1 MTVTRNPPPF
11 VSGLGVARFF
21 PVGCPA
27 YVSAAP
33 AILSAQEIV
42 LRYNDRVLL
51 DHASFGLA
59 AGDRVGLV
67 GRNGAGKST
76 FLRILAG
83 ELEADSGELTRQRGT
98 IVGYLPQ
105 TFELDPAHTVYE
117 SVRGGAQHV
126 LDLIHEFETLPGH
139 TKRHDELEE
148 KINHLDGWNLDTRI
162 RTALN
167 QLGCPP
173 DDRNVAQLSG
183 GERRRVALARAL
195 VAQPDVLMLD
205 EPTNHLDTDSVEWIT
220 EFLASY
226 PGALLVVTHDRHFLD
241 QVANVIVELRNGVF
255 ERYVGNYTEYLFS
268 RAEKLASEEL
278 VEHKRQMFLRK
289 ELEWVRRRP
298 KAQTSKSKARIDRFF
313 AAEADAPPAEEGDMD
328 LVIPPPPQLGNRVVD
343 LTGVGM
349 EFSGRSLFSGLD
361 ISFANGTRIGITGR
375 NGLGKTTLLK
385 IILGELEPTTGT
397 IKVGQLTKFNYV
409 DQSRLQLREDRTV
422 LDEVSD
428 GTEWV
433 QWGEIKLSLRA
444 YLKRFLFTDDRITAA
459 VKWLSGGERSRLLL
473 AKVLKRGG
481 NFLILDEPTNDLDLQ
496 TLRVLEEALTSFQ
509 GCVLVV
515 SHDRYFLNRV
525 CTGILAFE
533 GDGQVANSDGNH
545 DYNVEKKKRAAGLPV
560 PAVKTNKPQAPKSPA
575 PEPVAAP
582 KGKGRK
588 LSFKEQRELEGMEA
602 AIHAAEADVARLEAM
617 LASPDFFRTQ
627 GARAS
632 AVIAE
637 LDTAKAQAALLFARW
652 EELEAVRAAAA

>member
-1 MTVTRNPPPF
+1 MPF
-11 VSGLGVARFF
+11 VSALGVPALL
-21 PVGCPA
+21 PVGSPA
-27 YVSAAP
+27 YVSEP
-33 AILSAQEIV
+33 AILTAQEIV
-42 LRYNDRVLL
+42 LRYNERVLL

-59 AGDRVGLV
+59 PGDRVGLV

-83 ELEADSGELTRQRGT
+83 ELEPDSGELTRQRGT
-98 IVGYLPQ
+98 VVGYLPQ

-117 SVRGGAQHV
+117 SVREGARYV
-126 LDLIHEFETLPGH
+126 LDLIHEFENLPGH

-148 KINHLDGWNLDTRI
+148 QINHLDGWNLDTRI

-167 QLGCPP
+167 QLACPP
-173 DDRNVAQLSG
+173 DDRNIAKLSG

-205 EPTNHLDTDSVEWIT
+205 ELTNHLDTDSVEWIT
-220 EFLASY
+220 QFLAGY

-241 QVANVIVELRNGVF
+241 QVANAIVELRNGVF
-255 ERYVGNYTEYLFS
+255 ERYQGNYTEYLFA

-298 KAQTSKSKARIDRFF
+298 KAQTSKSKVRIERYF
-313 AAEADAPPAEEGDMD
+313 AAEADAPPPEEGEMD
-328 LVIPPPPQLGNRVVD
+328 LVVPPPPQMGNRVVD
-343 LTGVGM
+343 LTGVGI
-349 EFSGRSLFSGLD
+349 EFNGRRLFSDLS
-361 ISFANGTRIGITGR
+361 INFANGTRIGITGR
-375 NGLGKTTLLK
+375 NGVGKTTLLK
-385 IILGELEPTTGT
+385 IILGELAPTAGE
-397 IKVGQLTKFNYV
+397 IKIGQLTRFNYV

-433 QWGEIKLSLRA
+433 QWGEIKLSLRS

-496 TLRVLEEALTSFQ
+496 TLRVLEEALIAFP

-533 GDGQVANSDGNH
+533 GDGRIEYSDGNY
-545 DYNVEKKKRAAGLPV
+545 DYYVEKKKRAAAVPPPSPGSNVQSPKSVAPAPV
-560 PAVKTNKPQAPKSPA
+560 PAAAAKP
-575 PEPVAAP
+575 
-582 KGKGRK
+582 KGRK
-588 LSFKEQRELEGMEA
+588 LSFKEQKELEGMEA
-602 AIHAAEADVARLEAM
+602 AIHTTEAEVAKLEAL

-627 GARAS
+627 GAKAN
-632 AVIAE
+632 AVVAE
-637 LDTAKAQAALLFARW
+637 LEAAKAKAAQLFARW
-652 EELEAVRAAAA
+652 EELEAIRAAA